1 MFDVKISKKESYKE
15 SKIFKP
21 GKKVVVTNTPWGKIG
36 LSICY
41 DLRFPELYRKQV
53 MMGAKL
59 ITIPS
64 AFTTTTGKAHWH
76 NLVKTRAIEN
86 GSYVLAPAQYGKNS
100 LKRHT
105 YGHSLIVSP
114 WGEIL
119 AEKKAGKG
127 IIMASL
133 DFKELHKIRANIPS
147 FRTQILK

>member
-1 MFDVKISKKESYKE
+1 
-15 SKIFKP
+15 
-21 GKKVVVTNTPWGKIG
+21 
-36 LSICY
+36 
-41 DLRFPELYRKQV
+41 

-86 GSYVLAPAQYGKNS
+86 GSYVLAPAQFGKNS

-133 DFKELHKIRANIPS
+133 DFKKLAKIRANIPS

>member
-1 MFDVKISKKESYKE
+1 MLGSIVIKDNKNKLYNRSYLINSKGNIQCKYDKIHMFDVKISKKESYKE

-64 AFTTTTGKAHWH
+64 AFTTTTGKAHW
-76 NLVKTRAIEN
+76 L
-86 GSYVLAPAQYGKNS
+86 
-100 LKRHT
+100 
-105 YGHSLIVSP
+105 SLIH
-114 WGEIL
+114 I
-119 AEKKAGKG
+119 
-127 IIMASL
+127 
-133 DFKELHKIRANIPS
+133 
-147 FRTQILK
+147 